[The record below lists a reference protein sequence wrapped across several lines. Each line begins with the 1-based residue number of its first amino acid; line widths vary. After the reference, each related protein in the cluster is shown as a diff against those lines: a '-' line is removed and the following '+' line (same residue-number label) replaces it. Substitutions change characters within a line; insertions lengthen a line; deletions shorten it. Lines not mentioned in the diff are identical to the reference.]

1 MRLVEKNPYQH
12 QRRKSEVVT
21 VFEPSR
27 QYAKEQGLD
36 HRRTTELNHR
46 YVTGSNRRFVVE
58 LDHRRVLEIDRRSLK
73 R

>member
-12 QRRKSEVVT
+12 QRQKSEAVT
-21 VFEPSR
+21 VFEPSH
-27 QYAKEQGLD
+27 QYAKELGLD